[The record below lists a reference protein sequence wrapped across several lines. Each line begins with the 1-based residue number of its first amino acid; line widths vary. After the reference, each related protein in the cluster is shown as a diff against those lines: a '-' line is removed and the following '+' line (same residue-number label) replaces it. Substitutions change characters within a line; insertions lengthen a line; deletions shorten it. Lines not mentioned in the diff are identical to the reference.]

1 MKLGLNIRIIAATG
15 LLIVI
20 LLTLAQPVFA
30 AAPGEI
36 TDVAREFICNCGCNK
51 MLPACDMQCGKDF
64 KKIIGQ
70 KIDADWNR
78 KKIVDYMIKNY
89 NEQILAAPTKKGFN
103 LVAWILPF
111 AVLGLAGA
119 GVAMVIVA
127 WGKGAEKKEEERL
140 ATVAAEAKKP
150 DESAKKDDKYRQKL
164 DEELKKHDW

>member
-1 MKLGLNIRIIAATG
+1 MKLGLNIRKIAVTS
-15 LLIVI
+15 LLSLM
-20 LLTLAQPVFA
+20 LLTLAQPVYA
-30 AAPGEI
+30 ATAGKINE
-36 TDVAREFICNCGCNK
+36 VAREFICNCGCNK
-51 MLPACDMQCGKDF
+51 MLPVCDMQCGKDF

-78 KKIVDYMIKNY
+78 KKIVDYMVKNY

-103 LVAWILPF
+103 LTAWIMPF
-111 AVLGLAGA
+111 VVLGLAGA

-140 ATVAAEAKKP
+140 ATVATEAKKP
-150 DESAKKDDKYRQKL
+150 DESDKKDDKYRQKL

>member
-1 MKLGLNIRIIAATG
+1 MKFGLNIRIIAATG
-15 LLIVI
+15 LLIVM
-20 LLTLAQPVFA
+20 LLTLAQPA
-30 AAPGEI
+30 LGATSGEI

-89 NEQILAAPTKKGFN
+89 NEQILSAPTKKGFN
-103 LVAWILPF
+103 LVAWIMPF
-111 AVLGLAGA
+111 VVLGLAGA

-140 ATVAAEAKKP
+140 ATVAAEAKKSA
-150 DESAKKDDKYRQKL
+150 ESDKKDDKYRKQL